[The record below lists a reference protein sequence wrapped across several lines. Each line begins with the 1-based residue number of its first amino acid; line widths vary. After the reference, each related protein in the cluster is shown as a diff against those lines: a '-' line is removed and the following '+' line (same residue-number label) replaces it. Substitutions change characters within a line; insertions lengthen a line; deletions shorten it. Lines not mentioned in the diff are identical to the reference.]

1 VTTSTKVKGPYLAE
15 FLNLTARRV
24 QQLAQEGV
32 LPRAE
37 RGVYDFEACVRAYV
51 RYLQQ
56 TLGAKANEADDGN
69 VTSAKEQRLK
79 ILAVQ
84 LERDLLALAKDR
96 GQVMAIDDHAKILA
110 NLVVE
115 VRAGVRA
122 IGARVKGKI
131 VGEQDTAAIQR
142 EVDNE
147 AALVLEALARS
158 TPMMP
163 VEDATDSPEKPPKK
177 RKSKSDPPA

>member
-1 VTTSTKVKGPYLAE
+1 VTTSTKVKGPFLAE

-24 QQLAQEGV
+24 QQLAEEGV
-32 LPRAE
+32 FLKAE

-56 TLGAKANEADDGN
+56 TLGAKSNEEDDGN
-69 VTSAKEQRLK
+69 VTSAKEQRRK
-79 ILAVQ
+79 ILDVQ

-96 GQVMAIDDHAKILA
+96 GEVMAIDDHAKVLGKLI
-110 NLVVE
+110 VE

-122 IGARVKGKI
+122 IGARVKGRI
-131 VGEQDTAAIQR
+131 VGQQDTATIQR
-142 EVDNE
+142 EIDHEV
-147 AALVLEALARS
+147 ALVLEALARS

-163 VEDATDSPEKPPKK
+163 VEDAPAPPPKPARQ
-177 RKSKSDPPA
+177 RKPKEPPKE